1 VLYTSCDTLTGVATV
16 KILEGRDPVTRTYD
30 EEADVLYLSLG
41 TPRAAVGVDVGD
53 GIILRYDEAANE
65 VVGVTLVGVRARL
78 IRELSEG
85 I

>member
-1 VLYTSCDTLTGVATV
+1 VEAV

-41 TPRAAVGVDVGD
+41 APRAAVGIDVGD

-65 VVGVTLVGVRARL
+65 VVGVTLVGVRAKL
-78 IRELSEG
+78 LHELSDQG
-85 I
+85 